1 MEVLYFVKYNDKLY
15 KKLNMIFGEDLV
27 AFLLPEQLYIRNIRL
42 IPDPRR
48 DTDEMLKIEDIRG
61 AFLRPVKI
69 KKPLLVYAFNLVN
82 DSSNAVFFLDEYE
95 ASERIKIVIPWWVLD
110 IFSDRSSIEVEE
122 MRTDLHFYKYDEYL

>member
-15 KKLNMIFGEDLV
+15 EKLNMIFGEDLV
-27 AFLLPEQLYIRNIRL
+27 MFLLPEQLYIRNIRL
-42 IPDPRR
+42 IPNPKR
-48 DTDEMLKIEDIRG
+48 DTDEMLKIEDILGIR
-61 AFLRPVKI
+61 ARKI
-69 KKPLLVYAFNLVN
+69 EKPQLVYGFNLVN
-82 DSSNAVFFLDEYE
+82 DNSNTLFFLEEYE

>member
-15 KKLNMIFGEDLV
+15 EKLSMIFGEDLV
-27 AFLLPEQLYIRNIRL
+27 MFLLPEQLYIRNIRL
-42 IPDPRR
+42 IPNPKR
-48 DTDEMLKIEDIRG
+48 DTDEMLKIEDILGIR
-61 AFLRPVKI
+61 ARKI
-69 KKPLLVYAFNLVN
+69 EKPQLVYGFNLVN
-82 DSSNAVFFLDEYE
+82 DNSNTLFFLEEYE

>member
-15 KKLNMIFGEDLV
+15 EKLNMIFGSDLV
-27 AFLLPEQLYIRNIRL
+27 MFLLPEQLYIRNIRL

-48 DTDEMLKIEDIRG
+48 DADEMLKIEDILGTQVRK
-61 AFLRPVKI
+61 V
-69 KKPLLVYAFNLVN
+69 KKPQLVYVFNLVN